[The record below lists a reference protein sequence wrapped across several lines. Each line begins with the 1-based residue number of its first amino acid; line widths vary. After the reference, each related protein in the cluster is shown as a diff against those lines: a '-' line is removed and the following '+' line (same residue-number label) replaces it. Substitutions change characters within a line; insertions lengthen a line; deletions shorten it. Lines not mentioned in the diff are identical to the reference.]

1 MIQKKIQMKTL
12 LTLMFLS
19 TQDWRE
25 GPAVNVLVEDPGS
38 VLSTHGGSQLPVTP
52 APGDLIPFGTSTHY
66 IHTCP

>member
-38 VLSTHGGSQLPVTP
+38 VLSTHGGLQLSVTP
-52 APGDLIPFGTSTHY
+52 APGNPVISGL
-66 IHTCP
+66 